1 MAQKKEKFG
10 KYIEHLIYHRDE
22 DLHVDFGTRV
32 LLTVFRGMSHCFK
45 GIILFR
51 HYLYDQRILRADF
64 PGCQVIS
71 IGNLT
76 VGGTGKTPV
85 VELIAKK
92 LASKNRKIAILSRG
106 YKKEEPSLA
115 KKIINKITL
124 QEKKTP
130 PRIVSDGNQVYLD
143 YTQSGDEPFMLA
155 TNLKDVAVLVD
166 KDRVKSKKLAIKE
179 FNCDTLILDDGF
191 QHLALQHSTEIVLVD
206 TTNPYGNGYML
217 PRGILREPFS
227 NIKRADYIFLTK
239 STGNND
245 ILTEQIR
252 EYNKNAKIIECRH
265 TPKFLENIYTKE
277 IKSLDFLKGKHVIAM
292 SGIASPK
299 GFEKS
304 LESFGAILMAKKRFT
319 DHHRY
324 TQKEITNIINIAQEN
339 KCEAIITTEKD
350 AVRCDHMEHCNIAI
364 YFLRVEIEILKGREH
379 FNEIIQKTC
388 NLREKK
394 KINS

>member
-1 MAQKKEKFG
+1 MAQRKEKLE
-10 KYIEHLIYHRDE
+10 KYIEKLIYNRDE

-32 LLTVFRGMSHCFK
+32 LLTIFRGMSHCFK

-51 HYLYDQRILRADF
+51 HYLYNQRILRADF

-85 VELIAKK
+85 VELIAKT

-106 YKKEEPSLA
+106 YKKKEPAFSE
-115 KKIINKITL
+115 KIMNKLTF
-124 QEKKTP
+124 QEKKNP
-130 PRIVSDGNQVYLD
+130 PRVVSDGKEIFLD

-155 TNLKDVAVLVD
+155 NNLKGVAVLVD
-166 KDRVKSKKLAIKE
+166 KDRVKSKKHAIKE
-179 FNCDTLILDDGF
+179 FDCDTLILDDGF

-239 STGNND
+239 STGNNQD
-245 ILTEQIR
+245 LIDEIR
-252 EYNKNAKIIECRH
+252 VYNTTAKIIECRH
-265 TPKFLENIYTKE
+265 APRYLENIYTKE
-277 IKSLDFLKGKHVIAM
+277 IETLEHLKSKKIIAM

-299 GFEKS
+299 GFEKL
-304 LESFGAILMAKKRFT
+304 LENHGAILVSKKRFT

-324 TQKEITNIINIAQEN
+324 TQKEITNIINLAEE
-339 KCEAIITTEKD
+339 KDCEVIITTEKD
-350 AVRCDHMEHCNIAI
+350 AVRCDHMDHCNTPI
-364 YFLRVEIEILKGREH
+364 YFLRVDIEILKGQEH
-379 FNEIIQKTC
+379 FDEIIQKTC
-388 NLREKK
+388 NF
-394 KINS
+394 S

>member
-1 MAQKKEKFG
+1 MAQKKEKLE
-10 KYIEHLIYHRDE
+10 KYIEKLIYNRDE

-32 LLTVFRGMSHCFK
+32 LLTISRGMSHCFK

-51 HYLYDQRILRADF
+51 HYLYDQRILRTDF

-85 VELIAKK
+85 VELIAKT

-106 YKKEEPSLA
+106 YKKKEPAFSE
-115 KKIINKITL
+115 KIINKLTF

-130 PRIVSDGNQVYLD
+130 PRVVSDGKEIFLD

-155 TNLKDVAVLVD
+155 NNLKGVAVLVD
-166 KDRVKSKKLAIKE
+166 KDRVKSKKHAIKE
-179 FNCDTLILDDGF
+179 FDCDTLILDDGF

-239 STGNND
+239 STGDNQYLID
-245 ILTEQIR
+245 EIR
-252 EYNKNAKIIECRH
+252 VYNTKAKIIECRH
-265 TPKFLENIYTKE
+265 APRYLENIYTKE
-277 IKSLDFLKGKHVIAM
+277 IEPLEFLKAKRIIAM

-299 GFEKS
+299 GFEKL
-304 LESFGAILMAKKRFT
+304 LENFGALLMAKKRFT

-324 TQKEITNIINIAQEN
+324 TQKEITNIINLAEE
-339 KCEAIITTEKD
+339 KGCEAIITTEKD
-350 AVRCDHMEHCNIAI
+350 TVRCDHMEQCNTPI
-364 YFLRVEIEILKGREH
+364 YFLRVDIEILKGQEH
-379 FNEIIQKTC
+379 FDEIIQKTC
-388 NLREKK
+388 NF
-394 KINS
+394 S

>member
-1 MAQKKEKFG
+1 MAQKKEKLE
-10 KYIEHLIYHRDE
+10 KYIENLIYNRDE

-32 LLTVFRGMSHCFK
+32 LLTIFRGLSHCFK
-45 GIILFR
+45 GVILFR

-85 VELIAKK
+85 VELIAKT

-106 YKKEEPSLA
+106 YKKKEPKFSE
-115 KKIINKITL
+115 KVMNKLTF

-130 PRIVSDGNQVYLD
+130 PRVVSDGNKVFLD

-155 TNLKDVAVLVD
+155 TNLKGVAVLVD
-166 KDRVKSKKLAIKE
+166 KERVKSKKHAIKE

-245 ILTEQIR
+245 NLIEEIR
-252 EYNKNAKIIECRH
+252 EYNTRAKIIECRH
-265 TPKFLENIYTKE
+265 APRYLENIYTKATQP
-277 IKSLDFLKGKHVIAM
+277 LDFLKGKHVIAM
-292 SGIASPK
+292 SGIASPR

-304 LESFGAILMAKKRFT
+304 IENFGAILVSKRRFT
-319 DHHRY
+319 DHHKY
-324 TQKEITNIINIAQEN
+324 TQKEITSIIDIAMEK
-339 KCEAIITTEKD
+339 KCQAIITTEKD
-350 AVRCDHMEHCNIAI
+350 AVRCDHMEHCNIPI
-364 YFLRVEIEILKGREH
+364 YFLRVDIEILKGQEH
-379 FNEIIQKTC
+379 FDEVINRTC
-388 NLREKK
+388 NFTGK
-394 KINS
+394 